1 MDSILSMTYSILGGI
16 LPAFLWLWFWL
27 REDKKNPEPKSR
39 ISLAFLSGMLAVWP
53 AIELE
58 RYLCGL
64 LNSGICSLGITP
76 SFVLILTWATI
87 EEVLKYIG
95 AFFSSFYKNR
105 HYNEPIDAVIYM
117 ISVALGFSALEN
129 ALFIS
134 NLIDTGLIPHSI
146 ITGNSRF
153 IGATLLHVASSA
165 SIGVMMGLTFYKG
178 KFIRIM
184 SLLTGIIVSITLHTI
199 FNLLII
205 KVETNVFFVFSGV
218 WVVVIVLFAIIE
230 KIKTVKVTSSI

>member
-1 MDSILSMTYSILGGI
+1 MNSIETIFYSILGGI
-16 LPAFLWLWFWL
+16 LPTLLWLWFWL

-76 SFVLILTWATI
+76 SFLLIFIWATI

-95 AFFSSFYKNR
+95 AFFSSFFRNR

-165 SIGVMMGLTFYKG
+165 SIGVMMGLSFYKKG
-178 KFIRIM
+178 LVKFIF
-184 SLLTGIIVSITLHTI
+184 LLTGIISSIVLHTI

-205 KVETNVFFVFSGV
+205 KAGANIFFVFSGV
-218 WVVVIVLFAIIE
+218 WVLVVIIFAVIE
-230 KIKTVKVTSSI
+230 KIKTVKVSSV